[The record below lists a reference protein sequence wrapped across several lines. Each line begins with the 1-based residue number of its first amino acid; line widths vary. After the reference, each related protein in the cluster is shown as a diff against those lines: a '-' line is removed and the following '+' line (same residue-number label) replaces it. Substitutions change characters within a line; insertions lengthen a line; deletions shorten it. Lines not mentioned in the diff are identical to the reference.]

1 MDMETTFLLGS
12 SRIAWLLIWLAAMLI
27 EGLGISSTLARW
39 GMKRAQRTI
48 VLIIGGILALL
59 CTMLVYDSCLALIL
73 AMSLAGIVLPTPYH
87 QLRFLDAVGFW
98 MPVGVAVLLAGQS
111 NDFFS
116 ILAQLFLLGGF
127 IFLRQVFALRYYKRF
142 GQMYFAALILCGLAL
157 EIAGH
162 SSWVMLGL
170 TLIGA
175 LGYMLLNA
183 IKPKEKPLLLFD
195 LDGTLIDSRPLV
207 FETFRRVF
215 KQLKPDYPLSE
226 KELYSFFGPTLEASF
241 SRYFSEDEV
250 QDVIDLYQEIN
261 IALHDEMV
269 KEMPHANK
277 LLHDLASDG
286 YTIGIVSNK
295 RRKPVMMGIEAC
307 HLAPYI
313 QAVFAKEDQPACKPR
328 PDGLIEAATKMGY
341 PLDAVIYV
349 GDNAADIQAARN
361 TAFFST
367 GYTLDETQMKAL
379 QQEQGCEI
387 IQDLLQ
393 LKTILKEEN
402 LWIDKSIW

>member
-1 MDMETTFLLGS
+1 MGITFLLGS
-12 SRIAWLLIWLAAMLI
+12 KSIVAFLIWLAAMLI
-27 EGLGISSTLARW
+27 EGLGIASTLARW
-39 GMKRAQRTI
+39 GMNKAQRTI
-48 VLIIGGILALL
+48 VLVIGGILALL
-59 CTMLVYDSCLALIL
+59 CTMLVPDACLALIL
-73 AMSLAGIVLPTPYH
+73 ATTLTGIVLPTPYH
-87 QLRFLDAVGFW
+87 QLRFLDALGFW
-98 MPVGVAVLLAGQS
+98 MPVGTAVLLAGQS

-116 ILAQLFLLGGF
+116 IVSQLLLLGGF

-142 GQMYFAALILCGLAL
+142 GQMYCAALTLCGLAL
-157 EIAGH
+157 EIVHH
-162 SSWVMLGL
+162 SNWAMLGL
-170 TLIGA
+170 ALIGA
-175 LGYMLLNA
+175 LGYMILNA
-183 IKPKEKPLLLFD
+183 RKFQEKPLLLFD

-215 KQLKPDYPLSE
+215 KRLKPEYPLSE

-261 IALHDEMV
+261 LALHDEMV
-269 KEMPHANK
+269 KEMPHANQ
-277 LLHDLASDG
+277 LLHDLAAEG

-295 RRKPVMMGIEAC
+295 RRKPVLMGIEAC
-307 HLAPYI
+307 HLTPYI
-313 QAVFAKEDQPACKPR
+313 QAVFAKEDQPACKPK
-328 PDGLIEAATKMGY
+328 PDGLIAAATKMGW
-341 PLDAVIYV
+341 PLDAVMYV

-361 TAFFST
+361 AAFFST

-393 LKTILKEEN
+393 LKKILKEEN